1 MSFIKRRNFIT
12 ALTSGLF
19 GLGVSKK
26 MNARL
31 SSSPALEGQKEAA
44 PLKIQK
50 YKDLGKTGLKVPDVS
65 FGAISLFE
73 PNVLRYAYECGVTYF
88 DTAESYLRMKGE
100 TYVGQGLKEV
110 RDKLIITTKHGQNF
124 RQKIE
129 KAAFIQ
135 RVEASLKRLQ
145 TDHID
150 IAMIHNIDDLTP
162 ALNSEELM
170 SAYDQLKKD
179 GKIRFTG
186 FSSHN
191 AKVTLKQ
198 ALDTDFAQVV
208 LVMYNHMEGREI
220 EPLVKAVR
228 QKGIGTVA
236 MKIFA
241 GGMQGNLKSMV
252 NRQTSY
258 SQAAIRWV
266 LSNPDF
272 DTCIPTMSSYSHVEE
287 YVAAS
292 GQPLDRAALGLLAGY
307 RREVDNVY
315 CRTSCRECLSACPNN
330 VAVNDVLRYAM
341 YFEHYGMEKEAIGYY
356 QEMEAERKPLGCESC
371 AAPCER
377 ACPHGL
383 RVKSKLLHS
392 HEILSA

>member
-1 MSFIKRRNFIT
+1 MNRRNFVT
-12 ALTSGLF
+12 AMTSGLF
-19 GLGVSKK
+19 GLGVSKHLGAK
-26 MNARL
+26 PLHRA
-31 SSSPALEGQKEAA
+31 SGPQEAA
-44 PLKIQK
+44 TPKIRK
-50 YKDLGKTGLKVPDVS
+50 YRDLGKTGLKVPDVS

-73 PNVLRYAYECGVTYF
+73 PNVLRYACECGVTYF

-110 RDKLIITTKHGQNF
+110 RDKVIITTKHGQNF

-129 KAAFIQ
+129 KDAFIQ

-145 TDHID
+145 TDRID
-150 IAMIHNIDDLTP
+150 VAMIHNVDDLSL
-162 ALNSEELM
+162 ALNNQELM
-170 SAYDQLKKD
+170 SAYAQLKKD
-179 GKIRFTG
+179 GKVRFTG
-186 FSSHN
+186 FSTHN
-191 AKVTLKQ
+191 AKQTLKQ

-208 LVMYNHMEGREI
+208 LVMYNHMEGKEI

-241 GGMQGNLKSMV
+241 GGMQGNLKPMV
-252 NRQTSY
+252 NQQTSY

-292 GQPLDRAALGLLAGY
+292 GQPLDRAALQTLAVY
-307 RREVDNVY
+307 QQEVGDVY
-315 CRTSCRECLSACPNN
+315 CRVSCRECLSACPHQ
-330 VAVNDVLRYAM
+330 VAVNDVLRFAM
-341 YFEHYGMEKEAIGYY
+341 YYEHYGMERQAVDYY
-356 QEMEAERKPLGCESC
+356 AELETERKPLNCAGCP
-371 AAPCER
+371 APCQS
-377 ACPHGL
+377 ACPYGL
-383 RVKSKLLHS
+383 KVKSNLLRTHD
-392 HEILSA
+392 ILSA

>member
-1 MSFIKRRNFIT
+1 MNRRNFVT
-12 ALTSGLF
+12 AMTSGLF
-19 GLGVSKK
+19 GLGVSKHLGAK
-26 MNARL
+26 PLHRA
-31 SSSPALEGQKEAA
+31 SGPQEAA
-44 PLKIQK
+44 TPKIRK
-50 YKDLGKTGLKVPDVS
+50 YRDLGKTGLKVPDVS

-73 PNVLRYAYECGVTYF
+73 PNVLRYACECGVTYF

-110 RDKLIITTKHGQNF
+110 RDKVIITTKHGQNF

-129 KAAFIQ
+129 KDAFIQ

-145 TDHID
+145 TDRID
-150 IAMIHNIDDLTP
+150 VAMIHNVDDLSL
-162 ALNSEELM
+162 ALNNQELM
-170 SAYDQLKKD
+170 SAYAQLKKD
-179 GKIRFTG
+179 GKVRFTG
-186 FSSHN
+186 FSTHN
-191 AKVTLKQ
+191 AKQTLKQ

-208 LVMYNHMEGREI
+208 LVMYNHMEGKEI

-241 GGMQGNLKSMV
+241 GGMQGNLKPMV
-252 NRQTSY
+252 NQQTSY

-292 GQPLDRAALGLLAGY
+292 GQPLDRAALQTLAVY
-307 RREVDNVY
+307 QQEVGDVY
-315 CRTSCRECLSACPNN
+315 CRVSCRECLSACPHQ
-330 VAVNDVLRYAM
+330 VAVNDVLRFAM
-341 YFEHYGMEKEAIGYY
+341 YYEHYGMERQAVDYY
-356 QEMEAERKPLGCESC
+356 AELEAERKPLNCAGCP
-371 AAPCER
+371 APCQS
-377 ACPHGL
+377 ACPYGL
-383 RVKSKLLHS
+383 KVKSNLLRTHD
-392 HEILSA
+392 ILSA

>member
-1 MSFIKRRNFIT
+1 MSRLKRRNFIT

-19 GLGVSKK
+19 GLGVSKH
-26 MNARL
+26 MGAG
-31 SSSPALEGQKEAA
+31 PALSFPGQKESAS
-44 PLKIQK
+44 PKIKK

-100 TYVGQGLKEV
+100 ALVGQGLKEV
-110 RDKLIITTKHGQNF
+110 RDKVIITTKHGQNF

-135 RVEASLKRLQ
+135 RLEASLKRLQ
-145 TDHID
+145 TDHVD
-150 IAMIHNIDDLTP
+150 IAMIHSLDDLSL
-162 ALNSEELM
+162 ALNNQELM
-170 SAYDQLKKD
+170 SAYEQLKKE
-179 GKIRFTG
+179 GKVRFTG
-186 FSSHN
+186 FSTHN

-198 ALDTDFAQVV
+198 ALDTDFAQVI
-208 LVMYNHMEGREI
+208 LFQYNHVEGKEI
-220 EPLVKAVR
+220 EPHIKAAR

-252 NRQTSY
+252 NQQTSY
-258 SQAAIRWV
+258 PQAAIRWV
-266 LSNPDF
+266 MSNPDV

-287 YVAAS
+287 YVTTS
-292 GQPLDRAALGLLAGY
+292 GQPLDRTSLQMLANY
-307 RREVDNVY
+307 KRQVHNVY
-315 CRTSCRECLSACPNN
+315 CRVSCRECLSACPNN

-341 YFEHYGMEKEAIGYY
+341 YFEHYGREKEAIGYY
-356 QEMEAERKPLGCESC
+356 ADLEPERKPLGCENC
-371 AAPCER
+371 AAPCES
-377 ACPHGL
+377 ACPYGL
-383 RVKSKLLHS
+383 RVKAKLQHS
-392 HEILSA
+392 HEILTA